1 MAVFS
6 PVKALVAERYPLSR
20 GSPCGVV
27 PQPARA
33 LVGTPT
39 LLRLAGQVTGQLVG
53 SNPGCW
59 DGPPLGPADPF
70 TLRSVW
76 PICCAE
82 NHGPGHRGLR
92 PWPPSGNPAVLL
104 ATNYG
109 IGVGGGI
116 SSGMVSGTA
125 LAGWVDD
132 GATAISVGVPGGAL
146 G

>member
-1 MAVFS
+1 MAAFA

-53 SNPGCW
+53 SSAGCW
-59 DGPPLGPADPF
+59 GAQGPPPGPY
-70 TLRSVW
+70 
-76 PICCAE
+76 
-82 NHGPGHRGLR
+82 GPYAAQRTMVPDTRGLR
-92 PWPPSGNPAVLL
+92 PWPPGGNPAVLL